1 MGKSLYQ
8 KIFESHTVA
17 KLPSGQC
24 QLFIGLHL
32 CHEVTSPQAF
42 AQLRE
47 EGQKVLFPERTF
59 ATVDHIIPT
68 TFPERNRPLQDGIS
82 EEMFSHIENNTKN
95 NGIKF
100 FGPAT
105 AEQGVIHIV
114 GPEEGVTQPGMT
126 VACGDSHTATHGAFG
141 AIAFGIG
148 TSQVADV
155 LATQTLA
162 MSPLKTRRIKFT
174 GKLKPGV
181 TAKDVALAYIA
192 KLGVNGGVGY
202 AYEFAGPVIEEMGM
216 EGRMTVCNMAI
227 EGGARVGYCNPDE

>member
-82 EEMFSHIENNTKN
+82 EEMFSHIVSKTTPR
-95 NGIKF
+95 I
-100 FGPAT
+100 T
-105 AEQGVIHIV
+105 ASSSLA
-114 GPEEGVTQPGMT
+114 PPPPNR
-126 VACGDSHTATHGAFG
+126 ALS
-141 AIAFGIG
+141 
-148 TSQVADV
+148 TSWAPKK
-155 LATQTLA
+155 A
-162 MSPLKTRRIKFT
+162 
-174 GKLKPGV
+174 
-181 TAKDVALAYIA
+181 
-192 KLGVNGGVGY
+192 
-202 AYEFAGPVIEEMGM
+202 
-216 EGRMTVCNMAI
+216 
-227 EGGARVGYCNPDE
+227 

>member
-105 AEQGVIHIV
+105 AEQG
-114 GPEEGVTQPGMT
+114 EK
-126 VACGDSHTATHGAFG
+126 A
-141 AIAFGIG
+141 
-148 TSQVADV
+148 
-155 LATQTLA
+155 
-162 MSPLKTRRIKFT
+162 
-174 GKLKPGV
+174 
-181 TAKDVALAYIA
+181 
-192 KLGVNGGVGY
+192 
-202 AYEFAGPVIEEMGM
+202 
-216 EGRMTVCNMAI
+216 
-227 EGGARVGYCNPDE
+227 

>member
-126 VACGDSHTATHGAFG
+126 RQRTVPSVLSHSVSEQARWPTF
-141 AIAFGIG
+141 
-148 TSQVADV
+148 S
-155 LATQTLA
+155 LPRR
-162 MSPLKTRRIKFT
+162 SP
-174 GKLKPGV
+174 
-181 TAKDVALAYIA
+181 
-192 KLGVNGGVGY
+192 
-202 AYEFAGPVIEEMGM
+202 
-216 EGRMTVCNMAI
+216 
-227 EGGARVGYCNPDE
+227 